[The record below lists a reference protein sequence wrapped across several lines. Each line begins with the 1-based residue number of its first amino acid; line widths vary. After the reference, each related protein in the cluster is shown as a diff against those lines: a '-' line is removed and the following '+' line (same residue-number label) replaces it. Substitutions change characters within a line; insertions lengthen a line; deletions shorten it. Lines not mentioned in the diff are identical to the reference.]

1 MMSHMHVYDY
11 VIIGGGLTG
20 LTIAKKIAEE
30 TENILVLEAQ
40 DYIGGSNHVARL
52 QKHEINNGLRFF
64 PGSEQSVRAISFLE
78 GLLKQQ
84 INQSIVEN
92 NPETYESSGFK
103 RFVGFGDKTIEFYD
117 QINYFLSDSEMQLTS
132 QPYQWIQSLKDALHQ
147 KIMTKSIVTR
157 FGFES
162 LDSESPRLTH
172 ILVNGTK
179 TIHAQHFI
187 FTGSVKDLRLL
198 LPDDVLNPRAKAKLK
213 KSQAWQSVCV
223 DIFHSS
229 KIDKSNLFFLN
240 GTTDDDIGPCVG
252 RFLTENLAL
261 EQPSSTPEANGQIS
275 QWLSFVDSESA
286 EDTENIGLVLKKI
299 KRQIKR
305 AFPEIAE
312 SIKAERIFI
321 SPPLSGADIKIN
333 ANGSFPKVPNLWI
346 GSAQLSIKPNLL
358 GALLQAQTILAALG
372 FITASPVDLNKT
384 SEEADSE
391 FTATEQEL

>member
-1 MMSHMHVYDY
+1 MSHMHVYDY

-20 LTIAKKIAEE
+20 LTIAKKISEE

-52 QKHEINNGLRFF
+52 QQHEINNGLRFF

-78 GLLKQQ
+78 GLLKQK
-84 INQSIVEN
+84 INLSLVEN

-117 QINYFLSDSEMQLTS
+117 QLNYFLSDSEMQLNS
-132 QPYQWIQSLKDALHQ
+132 QPYQWIQSLKEALHQ
-147 KIMTKSIVTR
+147 KIMTKSIITR

-162 LDSESPRLTH
+162 LDSESPKLTH

-213 KSQAWQSVCV
+213 KSQAWQGVCV
-223 DIFHSS
+223 DIFHSN
-229 KIDKSNLFFLN
+229 KVDKSNLFFLN

-252 RFLTENLAL
+252 RFLNEKVTLNHEA
-261 EQPSSTPEANGQIS
+261 SSSEIDGQIS

-333 ANGSFPKVPNLWI
+333 ANSSFPKVPNLWI

-358 GALLQAQTILAALG
+358 GSLLQAQTILAALG
-372 FITASPVDLNKT
+372 FITASPADLNKT
-384 SEEADSE
+384 SEETDSE
-391 FTATEQEL
+391 TPFEQEL

>member
-1 MMSHMHVYDY
+1 MHVYDY

-20 LTIAKKIAEE
+20 LTIAKKISEE

-52 QKHEINNGLRFF
+52 QQHEINNGLRFF

-78 GLLKQQ
+78 YLLKQK
-84 INQSIVEN
+84 INLSIVEN

-117 QINYFLSDSEMQLTS
+117 QLNYFLSDSEMQLGS
-132 QPYQWIQSLKDALHQ
+132 QPYQWIQSLKEALHQ

-162 LDSESPRLTH
+162 LDSESPKLTH

-213 KSQAWQSVCV
+213 KSQAWQGVCV
-223 DIFHSS
+223 DLFHSH
-229 KIDKSNLFFLN
+229 KIDKPNLFFLN

-252 RFLTENLAL
+252 RFLTENITLN
-261 EQPSSTPEANGQIS
+261 QTPSSVDVEGQVSGQVS

-321 SPPLSGADIKIN
+321 SPPLSGADVKIN

-372 FITASPVDLNKT
+372 FMTASPADLNKG
-384 SEEADSE
+384 SEEAELEPS
-391 FTATEQEL
+391 TEQEL